1 MSPLTL
7 KKSRANEGSV
17 SKVSLDRRRQERMCS
32 GDALA
37 TPHFAQTGKN
47 FVTVA
52 EGATPQVTADKS
64 GQRRLVGS
72 VTGKANGATRTAPLI
87 PIMGWRD
94 PPRL

>member
-7 KKSRANEGSV
+7 KKSRASKGSV

-32 GDALA
+32 GDSTLCAYR
-37 TPHFAQTGKN
+37 KN

-52 EGATPQVTADKS
+52 KGATHQVTADKS
-64 GQRRLVGS
+64 GQSHLVGS